1 MRFRLLKPLFVA
13 ILLLNATAAQQT
25 GHEPAANDFRLETDV
40 SRSVVRAGLPVT
52 VFANLTNE
60 TENRWDNIRVSI
72 ETSDEFGSPLAHAA
86 FPGQTF
92 GPHGS
97 KSCRAVFR
105 FEEPIPVTVRVTLT
119 RGKNAAPFFVREQAA
134 RIAVTPV
141 NVIGENGPTRN
152 RDGCQ

>member
-1 MRFRLLKPLFVA
+1 MRFRVLKPLPVA

-25 GHEPAANDFRLETDV
+25 AHEPAAADFRLETDL
-40 SRSVVRAGLPVT
+40 SRNVVRAGLPVT
-52 VFANLTNE
+52 IFANLTNK
-60 TENRWDNIRVSI
+60 TENRWDNIRVAI
-72 ETSDEFGSPLAHAA
+72 ETSDEFGSPLLHTA
-86 FPGQTF
+86 FAGQMF

-105 FEEPIPVTVRVTLT
+105 FEEPIKVIVRVTLT

-134 RIAVTPV
+134 RIAVTPE
-141 NVIGENGPTRN
+141 NVTGENGATSN